1 MLWQV
6 TNLFAMMF
14 CNSDANQARAL
25 MLPKRSTVKTDY
37 FLLQMVQPWPT
48 LPFIPS
54 FHEDNLG

>member
-37 FLLQMVQPWPT
+37 FLLQMVQQWLI

-54 FHEDNLG
+54 IHDTT